1 MLSALRQT
9 AWMPMSPRSVVALI
23 SLEPWDD
30 VWRRNQHFAWQLVEQ
45 GLVSRLVFVEPPRLG
60 ERPRRWSPRPGIQVV
75 RPLLPAPKRLA
86 GLQLAGALL
95 RATALRG
102 VDVVWV
108 NDSTL
113 GRHSLG
119 RGMRAVYDVTDDWRA
134 FDNPPYI
141 RQRIVA
147 AEDELARR
155 ARTIVCSEVLAQRWE
170 ERYGP
175 RPPVVQNAVDLAA
188 FKNVGPRQ
196 LDGPGPHLGYVGT
209 LHSQRL
215 DVDLV
220 LRLAREL
227 GGTMHLVGPD
237 SLDEAS
243 RHRLMAEPRIRLHG
257 PVPAAEVPAWM
268 TAMDVLICP
277 HLVNDFTLS
286 LDAIKAHE
294 YAAAGRPVVATPTS
308 GFQLLDDPGIVV
320 VPPAS
325 FVAAV
330 GAAVGGQRPVRQPTG
345 WAERTREFAQQLLNG
360 PPACA

>member
-1 MLSALRQT
+1 
-9 AWMPMSPRSVVALI
+9 MPGSSGPCVGCI

-60 ERPRRWSPRPGIQVV
+60 ERPRRWSPQPAIQVV
-75 RPLLPAPKRLA
+75 RPLLPAPKRLR

-95 RATALRG
+95 RKTALRNI
-102 VDVVWV
+102 DVLWV
-108 NDSTL
+108 NDATL
-113 GRHSLG
+113 GRHCLRKG
-119 RGMRAVYDVTDDWRA
+119 VRAVYDVTDDWRT

-147 AEDELARR
+147 AEDVLAQQ
-155 ARTIVCSEVLAQRWE
+155 ARTIVCSEVLAERWE
-170 ERYGP
+170 ERYSA
-175 RPPVVQNAVDLAA
+175 RPPVVQNAVHLLA
-188 FKNVGPRQ
+188 FKNVIPQQ
-196 LDGPGPHLGYVGT
+196 LDGPGPHVGYVGT

-215 DVDLV
+215 DVNLV
-220 LRLAREL
+220 LRVAQEA
-227 GGTMHLVGPD
+227 GGTLHLVGPD

-243 RHRLMAEPRIRLHG
+243 RQRLAAEPRVRLHG
-257 PVPAAEVPAWM
+257 PVPASEVPGWT
-268 TAMDVLICP
+268 TAMDVLVCP

-320 VPPAS
+320 VPPEG
-325 FVAAV
+325 FVVAV
-330 GAAVGGQRPVRQPTG
+330 GAAVGGQGPLKHPTG
-345 WAERTREFAQQLLNG
+345 WPERAREFSGYLLG
-360 PPACA
+360 PGPACA

>member
-1 MLSALRQT
+1 
-9 AWMPMSPRSVVALI
+9 MPGSSGPVVGCI

-45 GLVSRLVFVEPPRLG
+45 GLVSWLVFVEPPRLG

-75 RPLLPAPKRLA
+75 RPLLPAPKRLG

-95 RATALRG
+95 RQTALRH
-102 VDVVWV
+102 VDVLWI
-108 NDSTL
+108 NDATL
-113 GRHSLG
+113 GRHCLRSG
-119 RGMRAVYDVTDDWRA
+119 VRAVYDVTDDWRT

-155 ARTIVCSEVLAQRWE
+155 ARTIVCSQVLAQRWE
-170 ERYGP
+170 ERYGA
-175 RPPVVQNAVDLAA
+175 RPPVVQNAVDLEA
-188 FKNVGPRQ
+188 FTNVVPRL
-196 LDGPGPHLGYVGT
+196 LDGQGPHLGYVGT

-227 GGTMHLVGPD
+227 GGTVHLVGPD
-237 SLDEAS
+237 SLDEAI
-243 RHRLMAEPRIRLHG
+243 RQRLVAEPGVRLHG
-257 PVPAAEVPAWM
+257 PVPACEVPGWM
-268 TAMDVLICP
+268 TAMDVLVCP

-308 GFQLLDDPGIVV
+308 GFQLLDDPGITV
-320 VPPAS
+320 VPPET
-325 FVAAV
+325 FEAAA
-330 GAAVGGQRPVRQPTG
+330 GAAVGGPGPVEQPTG
-345 WAERTREFAQQLLNG
+345 WPERAHEFARHLLG
-360 PPACA
+360 AEPACA

>member
-1 MLSALRQT
+1 
-9 AWMPMSPRSVVALI
+9 MPGSSGPSVACI

-45 GLVSRLVFVEPPRLG
+45 GLVSRLVFVEPPKLG
-60 ERPRRWSPRPGIQVV
+60 DRPRRRSPRPGVEVV

-95 RATALRG
+95 RLTALRN
-102 VDVVWV
+102 VDVLWV
-108 NDSTL
+108 NDATL
-113 GRHSLG
+113 GRHCVRSG
-119 RGMRAVYDVTDDWRA
+119 VRAVYDVTDDWRT

-147 AEDELARR
+147 AEDKLARR

-170 ERYGP
+170 ERYGA

-188 FKNVGPRQ
+188 FKNITPRP

-227 GGTMHLVGPD
+227 VCTVHLVGPD
-237 SLDEAS
+237 SLDEES
-243 RHRLMAEPRIRLHG
+243 RHRLAAEPRVRLHG
-257 PVPAAEVPAWM
+257 PVPAAEVPVWM
-268 TAMDVLICP
+268 TAMDVLVCP

-294 YAAAGRPVVATPTS
+294 YVAAGRPVVATPTS
-308 GFQLLDDPGIVV
+308 GFQLLDDAGIAVV
-320 VPPAS
+320 RPET

-330 GAAVGGQRPVRQPTG
+330 GASVGGKGPVEQPIG
-345 WAERTREFAQQLLNG
+345 WPERAREFAGHLLD
-360 PPACA
+360 PEPACA